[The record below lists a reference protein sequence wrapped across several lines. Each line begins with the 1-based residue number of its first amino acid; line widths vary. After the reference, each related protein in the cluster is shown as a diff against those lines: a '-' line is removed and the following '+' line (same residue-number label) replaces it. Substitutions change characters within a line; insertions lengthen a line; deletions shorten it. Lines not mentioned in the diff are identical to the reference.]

1 MIAAVFSKDRPL
13 QLDATLR
20 SFILHCK
27 DFSDHDVKVI
37 YKTSSDHYQRLYDI
51 LIQEYSGKTNIEFKP
66 EKDFKSDVLSTILS
80 YEQVL
85 WLVDDNIFVNDFSLK
100 YLANTFKEHNDAL
113 GLSLRLGKNTT
124 YCYPLN
130 KTQTLPQFTK
140 ISSEI
145 VKYDWRSAD
154 LDFNYPLE
162 VSSSIYRTSDMLTF
176 LLKINFKNPNS
187 LEGEMAANSKY
198 FAELYPNLLCM
209 EKSLTFCN
217 PINKVQI
224 EAIDNRASELTDYS
238 AENLA
243 LKYEEGFRVD
253 VDNYNGFLPNAC
265 HQEIELKLIGNMNLD
280 KPTENPLVSI
290 IIPCYN
296 QAKYLT
302 DALNS
307 VVNQTYTNWECI
319 IVNDGSKDNSSQVA
333 KRIIKKNPNKKIKL
347 YEIENSGLANAR
359 NHGISL
365 SNGQLVLPLDSDDV
379 LENFA
384 LEKFV
389 ETLTKNGAD
398 IVYSNY
404 TTFEFTN
411 IFVKCIEPDEFYNP
425 NRPENGLPYCSI
437 YKKTLWEKT
446 GGYNKNML
454 WGFEDWE
461 FWINCSKYKVKV
473 CKITDALFRYRVKEH
488 SMLTNA
494 MKYNSK
500 LRAQMVMNNKEL
512 FTKDSQKIALNN
524 LAKEP
529 LISVIVPTYNRKDSL
544 AEAIQSI
551 LHQTISYY
559 EIVVVNDAGEDVVD
573 IIKTFDDPRIK
584 YYSHQTNKGLAATR
598 NTGIKNAKGKYIAL
612 LDDDDVY
619 YPDHLEIL
627 VTYLEHDD
635 MKIAYTDAYKATQ
648 ELQNGKYVTI
658 NKDVPF
664 SHDFSKEKLSYLN
677 IAPVQCFMLE
687 KSCLDEIGLFDE
699 TLPAHEDWDIWIRL
713 SFKYDFHHIKKITS
727 EFRQRTDNSNMTTTQ
742 NLAFY
747 NSYRDIVAKYYNFNK
762 HNPEILNNQL
772 INLDML
778 KQKSINSSQLLSCGQ
793 EIAVSIIIPVFNK
806 VELTQNCLSALYKN
820 TPINIGFEVLI
831 INNGST
837 DGSERYLEFAKLIFN
852 NLSVITNSENIG
864 FAKAN
869 NQAAE
874 IAKGKYLLL
883 LNNDTE
889 PLKYWLKS
897 LIKIMENDHSVG
909 AVGAKLLFPDKTL
922 QHAGV
927 VIIDKKGIDEPLI
940 ATHLYYKQPYD
951 LADANKIKTF
961 QVLTA
966 ACLLIRRE
974 VFDEVGGLDEG
985 FWNGYEDVDFCHKL
999 FNNGWKLVYQPESVL
1014 IHYESQSGAE
1024 RFSKVPEN
1032 IKRLDKRWRKII
1044 KPDIIIEKDGK
1055 PNTSKHSVIRK
1066 YSSSD
1071 SHCNL
1076 PHLLCNQ
1083 EKISIITLTFNQ
1095 LEYTKQFVESIK
1107 KFTKLPYELILV
1119 DNASTDGTITYLRRL
1134 AQENINVR
1142 LILNKENVGF
1152 PQGVNQAINRS
1163 TGDYILIANN
1173 DIVVTEGWL
1182 ERLKETIEN
1191 ENIIGIV
1198 GPISNSV
1205 SGVQLDKNAKYKS
1218 IEAMHKYATANL
1230 KTNKGKMFEFPR
1242 VAFLCTL
1249 IKKEVI
1255 NKIGGLDERFSPG
1268 NFEDD
1273 DFCLRAQLAGYKT
1286 VIAQDVFIHHYGSKS
1301 FKANG
1306 VDEYAKRLER
1316 NKQIFIEKWGADPEE
1331 IWLEG
1336 KSINSRN
1343 PIFPIDVNPFTASV
1357 KRAMIYLDDK
1367 DYSSASIYLNEAI
1380 ECFEKYSRKDFEQ
1393 ITLTDLL
1400 NLAAN
1405 AVLMTGD
1412 TQKAHR
1418 LFEKELQANP
1428 SSSRACAGLGE
1439 AFLIEEKHDEAK
1451 TMFEWAVR
1459 NDPQNQLAKNSLEKV
1474 NEILG
1479 LPVNDNSLNEQKS
1492 VEEQVEEL
1500 FAETYSLYGK
1510 KLFNESLAVLI
1521 ELEKFIESSPE
1532 EINPET
1538 AVSIINLSG
1547 YNYLSLENNDKARQS
1562 FEKALNIIPTSST
1575 ACAGLG
1581 EIFYLQEMDE
1591 EAKTMYEWGV
1601 KNDPN
1606 NQLAIN
1612 GLKKTNAALGL
1623 KFDHN
1628 PDGYRDTPKSI
1639 DEQIEELFTE
1649 TYSLYEKKSFNESLT
1664 VLFELEKFVD
1674 SCTEEI
1680 NPDTLISIVNL
1691 SGYNYLGLGDIDKAR
1706 ESFEKALYIN
1716 PSSSSACAGLGEIFA
1731 LHEMNSEAKTMFE
1744 WAVKNNP
1751 ENQSAVSS
1759 LSKVNLKLGF
1769 SENHNSLII
1778 NNINPKRKIEEKL
1791 ELAEELVSENKNDEA
1806 EALLQEVLCSEP
1818 NNVIALNNLSV
1829 IEILNENYENGTKLI
1844 AKVLAINPE
1853 DEIALKN
1860 MNYLKEKLTS
1870 VLQT

>member
-1 MIAAVFSKDRPL
+1 
-13 QLDATLR
+13 
-20 SFILHCK
+20 
-27 DFSDHDVKVI
+27 
-37 YKTSSDHYQRLYDI
+37 
-51 LIQEYSGKTNIEFKP
+51 
-66 EKDFKSDVLSTILS
+66 
-80 YEQVL
+80 VL

-100 YLANTFKEHNDAL
+100 YLVDTFKEHDDVL

-130 KTQTLPQFTK
+130 KNQTLPQFTK

-145 VKYDWRSAD
+145 LKYDWRSAD

-162 VSSSIYRTSDMLTF
+162 VSSSIYRSSDMLTF
-176 LLKINFKNPNS
+176 LLKINFINPNS
-187 LEGEMAANSKY
+187 FEGEMAANSKY
-198 FAELYPNLLCM
+198 FAELYPNILCM

-217 PINKVQI
+217 PINKVQV
-224 EAIDNRASELTDYS
+224 EAIDNRTSELIDYS

-243 LKYEEGFRVD
+243 LKYGEGFRVD
-253 VDNYNGFLPNAC
+253 VDSYNGFMPNAC
-265 HQEIELKLIGNMNLD
+265 HQEVELKLVRNLNFD
-280 KPTENPLVSI
+280 KPSENPLVSI

-333 KRIIKKNPNKKIKL
+333 KRIIKKNPNKNIKL

-365 SNGQLVLPLDSDDV
+365 SNGELVLPLDSDDV
-379 LENFA
+379 LENLA

-389 ETLTKNGAD
+389 EALTKNGAD

-473 CKITDALFRYRVKEH
+473 YKVTDALFRYRVKEQ

-500 LRAQMVMNNKEL
+500 LRAQMILNNKKL
-512 FTKDSQKIALNN
+512 FTKDSQKIALDI

-529 LISVIVPTYNRKDSL
+529 VISVIVPTYNRKDSL

-573 IIKTFDDPRIK
+573 VIKAFDDPRIK

-598 NTGIKNAKGKYIAL
+598 NTGIENAKGKYIAL

-619 YPDHLEIL
+619 YPDHLETL
-627 VTYLEHDD
+627 VTYLEHDET
-635 MKIAYTDAYKATQ
+635 KIAYTDAYRVTQ
-648 ELQNGKYVTI
+648 EMQNGKYVTI
-658 NKDVPF
+658 NKDIPF
-664 SHDFSKEKLSYLN
+664 SFDFSKAMLLYQN
-677 IAPVQCFMLE
+677 IAPVQCFMFE

-727 EFRQRTDNSNMTTTQ
+727 EFRQRTDHSNMTTTQ

-747 NSYRDIVAKYYNFNK
+747 NSYRDIVAKYYNFNE
-762 HNPEILNNQL
+762 HNPGILNNQIIIL
-772 INLDML
+772 NKL
-778 KQKSINSSQLLSCGQ
+778 KQASINANQLMASNQ
-793 EIAVSIIIPVFNK
+793 NITVSIIIPVFNK
-806 VELTQNCLSALYKN
+806 VELTQKCLSALYKN
-820 TPINIGFEVLI
+820 TLTNIGFEVLI
-831 INNGST
+831 MNNAST
-837 DGSERYLEFAKLIFN
+837 DGTERYLEFAKMIFN
-852 NLSVITNSENIG
+852 NLIVGTNSQNVG

-869 NQAAE
+869 NQAVKE
-874 IAKGKYLLL
+874 AKGKYILF

-889 PLKYWLKS
+889 PLPSWLEK
-897 LIKIMENDHSVG
+897 LLEVVRNDKQVA
-909 AVGAKLLFPDKTL
+909 AVGSKLLFPDGSI

-927 VIIDKKGIDEPLI
+927 VIFNNKKENDPLVAHHI
-940 ATHLYYKQPYD
+940 YSKEKSDHP
-951 LADANKIKTF
+951 DANTIKTY

-966 ACLLIRRE
+966 ACLLVRTE
-974 VFDEVGGLDEG
+974 AFKEVGGFDEEY
-985 FWNGYEDVDFCHKL
+985 WNGYEDVDLCFKL
-999 FNNGWKLVYQPESVL
+999 RQKGKILVYQPESVV
-1014 IHYESQSGAE
+1014 IHHESQSGAE
-1024 RFSKVPEN
+1024 RFSRASQN
-1032 IKRLDKRWRKII
+1032 ISRLHKKWIGKIT
-1044 KPDIIIEKDGK
+1044 PDFIIEKSGE
-1055 PNTSKHSVIRK
+1055 VIVTK
-1066 YSSSD
+1066 AKQI
-1071 SHCNL
+1071 
-1076 PHLLCNQ
+1076 NQ
-1083 EKISIITLTFNQ
+1083 YQFSTALDKTFPKRTNDAFHPYVSIIVLTYNGLNYNKEFINSVYQ
-1095 LEYTKQFVESIK
+1095 NTVLS
-1107 KFTKLPYELILV
+1107 YELIIV
-1119 DNASTDGTITYLRRL
+1119 DNGSTDGTREYLEEL
-1134 AQENINVR
+1134 VQTNVTIK
-1142 LILNKENVGF
+1142 LIKNKENVGF
-1152 PQGVNQAINRS
+1152 PKGVNQAINIS
-1163 TGDYILIANN
+1163 LGQYILIANN
-1173 DIVVTEGWL
+1173 DIVVTKDWL
-1182 ERLKETIEN
+1182 ERMVEVAETDAT
-1191 ENIIGIV
+1191 IGIA

-1205 SGVQLDKNAKYKS
+1205 SGVQLDKGAKYNS
-1218 IEAMHKYATANL
+1218 ISQMHKYAKQVQKKNHKKIL
-1230 KTNKGKMFEFPR
+1230 EFPR

-1255 NKIGGLDERFSPG
+1255 DKIGGLDERFSPG

-1306 VDEYAKRLER
+1306 VDEYAKRLEC

-1331 IWLEG
+1331 IWLKG

-1343 PIFPIDVNPFTASV
+1343 PVFPIDVNTFTASV

-1393 ITLTDLL
+1393 INLTDLL

-1405 AVLMTGD
+1405 AALMTGD
-1412 TQKAHR
+1412 TQRAHE
-1418 LFEKELQANP
+1418 LFEKELLANP

-1439 AFLIEEKHDEAK
+1439 AFLMEEKHDEAK
-1451 TMFEWAVR
+1451 TMLEWAIK
-1459 NDPQNQLAKNSLEKV
+1459 NDPQNQLAKNSLKKV

-1500 FAETYSLYGK
+1500 FAETYSLYEK

-1521 ELEKFIESSPE
+1521 ELEKFIESSSE

-1547 YNYLSLENNDKARQS
+1547 YNYLSLGNNDKARQS

-1581 EIFYLQEMDE
+1581 EIFYLQEMDA

-1606 NQLAIN
+1606 NQLAVN
-1612 GLKKTNAALGL
+1612 GLKKINAALDL

-1628 PDGYRDTPKSI
+1628 SLTTPKSI

-1706 ESFEKALYIN
+1706 ESFEKALLIN

-1818 NNVIALNNLSV
+1818 TNVIALNNLSV
-1829 IEILNENYENGTKLI
+1829 IEILNENFENGAKLI
-1844 AKVLAINPE
+1844 TKVLAINPE
-1853 DEIALKN
+1853 DEIALEN